1 MQYNKNQYESLM
13 QKLFQRQLNYEKS
26 QEELH
31 KVFEEYSEVVSNN
44 QAYKDKLYEIT
55 EKVTSFQK
63 QEIEKNNALQEEVN
77 KLKRDYQQALEK
89 IESLEKNEPQKKT
102 ILIVD
107 TSNLV
112 RTKTKKLFE
121 QYEVIY
127 AKDKDEAINILK
139 TKHISLVITDLDII
153 NYVLPENIHLLMQ
166 S

>member
-31 KVFEEYSEVVSNN
+31 KVLEEYSEAISNN
-44 QAYKDKLYEIT
+44 QAYKDKLYELT
-55 EKVTSFQK
+55 EKVTAFQK
-63 QEIEKNNALQEEVN
+63 QEIEKNNALQEEIT
-77 KLKRDYQQALEK
+77 KLKKDYQQALEK
-89 IESLEKNEPQKKT
+89 IESLDKKKPQKKT

-121 QYEVIY
+121 QYEVVY

-139 TKHISLVITDLDII
+139 TRNINLVITDLDII
-153 NYVLPENIHLLMQ
+153 NQVLPENIHLLMQ